1 MSEKF
6 PGQMGS
12 LEFFTALPDKKPD
25 SQRKSKYRGPQ
36 LYWYDFQKRI
46 NFPFLHYRMV
56 AGSEFSFVV
65 LIGDSGFVFTA
76 PRMRQDPNVV
86 KLILEKDF
94 DQFVDHGLWL
104 ANQLE
109 KSDHLSDKIWCK
121 NITWTKC

>member
-1 MSEKF
+1 MHVQSEKFFLSGSVGEKF

-86 KLILEKDF
+86 KLEDHMEQNGGLLLAPVEIL
-94 DQFVDHGLWL
+94 
-104 ANQLE
+104 QL
-109 KSDHLSDKIWCK
+109 KF
-121 NITWTKC
+121 